1 MANFDVI
8 VIGAGITG
16 LTAAKAAVQSGL
28 KTATI
33 EALMFGGLVVNI
45 NELDGETTGSGTDF
59 ASNLMMEISDL
70 GVENLSETVSA
81 IARSGN
87 ELSVTTDAG
96 THKARAVIIASG
108 ARLKRLGIPGE
119 AEFEY
124 KGVSQCADCDGPM
137 YKDEEVVVV
146 GGGDSALQEALVL
159 AEYAKRVHLVHRGA
173 KFSAQPH
180 FVEALKHHEN
190 IRPVWNSVAE
200 AILGGAMVEK
210 VRVRN
215 TADNTVCSRRSN
227 SRRPK
232 LRAMMRDFSSRM
244 RICTPSCPVYSPR
257 ARYARVMADCSRMR
271 SRMAMR
277 RPRRRRR
284 RSAANLMRKCTF
296 FSPPSPPSSIKGEGV
311 S

>member
-8 VIGAGITG
+8 IIGAGVTG

-28 KTATI
+28 KVANI

-45 NELDGETTGSGTDF
+45 NDLDGETTGSGTDF

-81 IARSGN
+81 IARNGN
-87 ELSVTTDAG
+87 ELTITTDAG

-108 ARLKRLGIPGE
+108 AKLKRLGIPGE

-159 AEYAKRVHLVHRGA
+159 AEFCKRVHLVHRGA
-173 KFSAQPH
+173 KFSAQQH
-180 FVEALKHHEN
+180 LVDALKQHEN
-190 IRPVWNSVAE
+190 IRPVWNCVAE
-200 AILGGAMVEK
+200 AILGGQMVEK

-215 TADNTVCSRRSN
+215 TADNTTVEIPCAGFFAYIGLQPSIEFA
-227 SRRPK
+227 PAE
-232 LRAMMRDFSSRM
+232 LARDASG
-244 RICTPSCPVYSPR
+244 CLVT
-257 ARYARVMADCSRMR
+257 D
-271 SRMAMR
+271 
-277 RPRRRRR
+277 
-284 RSAANLMRKCTF
+284 ANLHTGM
-296 FSPPSPPSSIKGEGV
+296 PGV
-311 S
+311 IAAGAVRAGYGGLLTHAIADGNAAAKAAKAAVGA